1 MSDDRDREARYQ
13 YQRFQQDPSSV
24 SPTWRAHF
32 EQLLANYN
40 SPSTQPK
47 AKMNKPSP
55 KLIVGTIVGLTAAAA
70 VVFGVTWAAFMHTE
84 TVEPGHHGV
93 IVDKPYFWGNE
104 GVRKDPLTEGRLLM
118 WRTSDMRPVRM
129 TPQSI
134 PVKVDD
140 YSSSDNILLD
150 FESTIQFRV
159 TDSVRLVNEFGE
171 GWFDNNI
178 KQQYLAIVR
187 DAIKKRTMTA
197 MMSDTKTAADVDLE
211 VTTALTALIKE
222 AKLPIL
228 LLGVSMGRAKPNE
241 AVLLQMNETAAQQQ
255 RQKTLV
261 AATAAEVDRKK
272 EQVAKAEADNA
283 YRNAMGLS
291 PDMFIQLEQIK
302 RYAAACEKAGNVC
315 VIGSSSNPVMVNA
328 HK

>member
-1 MSDDRDREARYQ
+1 MSDDWEEARYQ
-13 YQRFQQDPSSV
+13 YQRFQQDPNSV

-40 SPSTQPK
+40 SPSPQPK

-55 KLIVGTIVGLTAAAA
+55 KMIAGTLAGLTAASA
-70 VVFGVTWAAFMHTE
+70 VVFGICWFAFMHTE

-93 IVDKPYFWGNE
+93 IVDKPYFWGHE
-104 GVRKDPLTEGRLLM
+104 GVRKDPLVEGRILL
-118 WRTSDMRPVRM
+118 WRTSEMKSVRM

-159 TDSVRLVNEFGE
+159 INAASLVNDFGD

-197 MMSDTKTAADVDLE
+197 MMSDTKTAKDIDDE
-211 VTTALTALIKE
+211 VTTGLQALIKE
-222 AKLPIL
+222 AKLPIV

-261 AATAAEVDRKK
+261 AATLAEIDRKK

-315 VIGSSSNPVMVNA
+315 VIGSSSNPVMVNGG
-328 HK
+328 K

>member
-1 MSDDRDREARYQ
+1 
-13 YQRFQQDPSSV
+13 
-24 SPTWRAHF
+24 
-32 EQLLANYN
+32 
-40 SPSTQPK
+40 
-47 AKMNKPSP
+47 MNKPSP
-55 KLIVGTIVGLTAAAA
+55 KVIAGTVAGLAAASL
-70 VVFGVTWAAFMHTE
+70 VVFGICWFAFMHTQ

-104 GVRKDPLTEGRLLM
+104 GVRKEPLIEGRKLL
-118 WRTSDMRPVRM
+118 WRTSSMQSVRM

-171 GWFDNNI
+171 GWFDNNV

-187 DAIKKRTMTA
+187 DAVKKRTMTA
-197 MMSDTKTAADVDLE
+197 MMSDTKAANDVDAE
-211 VTTALTALIKE
+211 ITTALTALIKE
-222 AKLPIL
+222 AKLPIVL
-228 LLGVSMGRAKPNE
+228 IGVSMGRAKPNE

-261 AATAAEVDRKK
+261 AATAAEIDRKK
-272 EQVAKAEADNA
+272 EQIAKAEADNA

-291 PDMFIQLEQIK
+291 PEMFIQLEQIK
-302 RYAAACEKAGNVC
+302 RYAEACAKTGNVC

-328 HK
+328 K

>member
-1 MSDDRDREARYQ
+1 MNSKPK
-13 YQRFQQDPSSV
+13 FSI
-24 SPTWRAHF
+24 SP
-32 EQLLANYN
+32 L
-40 SPSTQPK
+40 
-47 AKMNKPSP
+47 
-55 KLIVGTIVGLTAAAA
+55 AA
-70 VVFGVTWAAFMHTE
+70 VLSLATLGAIAYGVTWVAFMHTE

-93 IVDKPYFWGNE
+93 IVDKPYFWGHE
-104 GVRKDPLTEGRLLM
+104 GVRKDPLIEGRILL
-118 WRTSDMRPVRM
+118 WRTSSLHSVRM

-150 FESTIQFRV
+150 FETTIQFQV
-159 TDSVRLVNEFGE
+159 TEAARLVNDFGD

-187 DAIKKRTMTA
+187 DAVKKRTMTA
-197 MMSDTKTAADVDLE
+197 MMSDVKTAQDVDSE
-211 VTTALTALIKE
+211 ITVALGALIKE
-222 AKLPIL
+222 AKLPIVL
-228 LLGVSMGRAKPNE
+228 RGVSMGRAKPND

-261 AATAAEVDRKK
+261 AATAAEIDRKK

-291 PDMFIQLEQIK
+291 PDMFIQLESIK
-302 RYAAACEKAGNVC
+302 RWTEACMKAATC
-315 VIGSSSNPVMVNA
+315 VVNPNGQVLNI

>member
-1 MSDDRDREARYQ
+1 MKK
-13 YQRFQQDPSSV
+13 
-24 SPTWRAHF
+24 
-32 EQLLANYN
+32 
-40 SPSTQPK
+40 PSTG
-47 AKMNKPSP
+47 AM
-55 KLIVGTIVGLTAAAA
+55 IGVIAAMTIGSA
-70 VVFGVTWAAFMHTE
+70 VIFGGTWALFMHTE

-93 IVDKPYFWGNE
+93 IIDKPYFWGNE
-104 GVRKDPLTEGRLLM
+104 GVRKEPLTDGRKLL
-118 WRTSDMRPVRM
+118 WRTSSLQAVRM

-150 FESTIQFRV
+150 FETTIQVRV
-159 TDSVRLVNEFGE
+159 IDAVRLVGEFGD

-187 DAIKKRTMTA
+187 DAVKKRTMTD
-197 MMSDTKTAADVDLE
+197 MMSNVKTAKDIDDE
-211 VTTALTALIKE
+211 ITAALNSLIKD
-222 AKLPIL
+222 AKLPIAL
-228 LLGVSMGRAKPNE
+228 IGVSTGRAKPNE

-261 AATAAEVDRKK
+261 AATLAEIDRKK

-291 PDMFIQLEQIK
+291 PDMFIQLESIK
-302 RYAAACEKAGNVC
+302 RWSEACLKAATCIVNPNGQVLNVH
-315 VIGSSSNPVMVNA
+315 G
-328 HK
+328 K

>member
-1 MSDDRDREARYQ
+1 MY
-13 YQRFQQDPSSV
+13 
-24 SPTWRAHF
+24 
-32 EQLLANYN
+32 
-40 SPSTQPK
+40 K
-47 AKMNKPSP
+47 P
-55 KLIVGTIVGLTAAAA
+55 KLSKQAIAGITVGGIAASAA
-70 VVFGVTWAAFMHTE
+70 IFGPVWLLFMHTE

-93 IVDKPYFWGNE
+93 IIDKPYFWGNE
-104 GVRKDPLTEGRLLM
+104 GVRKDPLIEGRKLL
-118 WRTSDMRPVRM
+118 WRTSALKAVRM

-150 FESTIQFRV
+150 FESTIQYRI
-159 TDSVRLVNEFGE
+159 TNSVRLVNEFGE

-187 DAIKKRTMTA
+187 DAVKKRTMTA
-197 MMSDTKTAADVDLE
+197 MMSDTKTAADVDAE
-211 VTTALTALIKE
+211 ITVALTALITE
-222 AKLPIL
+222 AKLPIV

-261 AATAAEVDRKK
+261 AATVAEIDRKK

-291 PDMFIQLEQIK
+291 PDMFIQLESIK
-302 RYAAACEKAGNVC
+302 RWSEACLKATTCVVNPNGQVLNV
-315 VIGSSSNPVMVNA
+315 